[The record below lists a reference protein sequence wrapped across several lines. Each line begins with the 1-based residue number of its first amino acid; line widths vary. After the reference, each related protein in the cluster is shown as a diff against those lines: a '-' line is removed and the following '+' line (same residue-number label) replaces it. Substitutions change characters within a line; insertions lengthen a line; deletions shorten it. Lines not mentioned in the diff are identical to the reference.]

1 LQLKKNLSVPSH
13 TGNKDLNSSSKSNDM
28 EKEILDKYMKAG
40 KIAAEVL
47 QKSREITKPGVNI
60 FELGERLEG
69 MIKDKG
75 GDMAFPVNI
84 SINDIAA
91 HYTPIKNDEITIK
104 KEDVVKVD
112 VGVHV
117 DGYIGDTACT
127 IIFDDKH
134 KELVKASEDAL
145 NNSIAVCKPG
155 ALLSDVSKAIEDAI
169 KSLGFNPISNL
180 TGHGLEKHNLH
191 ADPKIPNVEFT
202 GDYKLKEDQVIA
214 IEPFAT
220 DGDGMVKESTEMLIF
235 MLVDRKPTRNFDARK
250 IMDFVEQF
258 NGLPFAERWLL
269 SDEAKKFG
277 LPDSRFKIRIALK
290 ELRER
295 GAIYDYP
302 MLKETAAGLISQA
315 EHTIIVK
322 DEPIVTTKL

>member
-1 LQLKKNLSVPSH
+1 MEEEVLQ
-13 TGNKDLNSSSKSNDM
+13 
-28 EKEILDKYMKAG
+28 KYLKAG

-47 QKSREITKPGVNI
+47 GESRKMAKPGASL
-60 FELGERLEG
+60 FEIGERIEQ
-69 MIKDKG
+69 MIRERG
-75 GDMAFPVNI
+75 GEMAFPVNI

-91 HYTPIKNDEITIK
+91 HYTPKKNDETVIK
-104 KEDVVKVD
+104 KEDVVKID
-112 VGVHV
+112 IGAHV

-127 IIFDDKH
+127 IIFDDRH
-134 KELVKASEDAL
+134 KDLVKASEDAL
-145 NNSIAVCKPG
+145 ENAIAACKPN

-180 TGHGLEKHNLH
+180 TGHGLDEYNLH
-191 ADPKIPNVEFT
+191 AEPKIPNMEFT
-202 GDYKLKEDQVIA
+202 SDYKLKEDQVIA

-220 DGDGMVKESTEMLIF
+220 DGDGLVKESTDLIIF
-235 MLVDRKPTRNFDARK
+235 MMVERKPTRNFDARK
-250 IMDFVEQF
+250 IMDFVDQF

-269 SDEAKKFG
+269 SDDAKKFG

-302 MLKETAAGLISQA
+302 VLKETAAGLISQA
-315 EHTIIVK
+315 EHTVIVK
-322 DEPIVTTKL
+322 DEPIVTTRL